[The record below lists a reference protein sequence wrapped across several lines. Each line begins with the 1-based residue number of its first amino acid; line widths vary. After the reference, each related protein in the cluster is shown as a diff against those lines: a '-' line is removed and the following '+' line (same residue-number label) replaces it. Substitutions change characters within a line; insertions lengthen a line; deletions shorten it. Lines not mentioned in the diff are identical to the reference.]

1 MTIRNLCVV
10 SIKWICEEWKKKGF
24 HKILAHVYLL
34 LQIIMSSFPHCLF
47 SLLKHCAKHI
57 EHKRE
62 RIELV
67 EMIPRCTANKPK
79 KNTATFQWIDLD
91 CSCCVKS
98 PTEARYTL
106 KVDRRREKKNNTE
119 QHSTHSI
126 IIFLGWFC
134 FLSSSKHKHSFFL
147 HYIFGFF
154 GIFFIFFHH
163 ICVSYR
169 MDEKNK
175 CISVLRCCVCSS
187 RGGKVCVLARKS
199 PFPTSFAQCTMKWIY
214 LWKKKTFRY
223 EI

>member
-1 MTIRNLCVV
+1 MCYYYARLIFFRSLFLYKYKIVCIALTIRNLCVV

-106 KVDRRREKKNNTE
+106 KVDRRREKKKIQNNIQRT
-119 QHSTHSI
+119 Q
-126 IIFLGWFC
+126 L
-134 FLSSSKHKHSFFL
+134 
-147 HYIFGFF
+147 
-154 GIFFIFFHH
+154 
-163 ICVSYR
+163 
-169 MDEKNK
+169 
-175 CISVLRCCVCSS
+175 
-187 RGGKVCVLARKS
+187 
-199 PFPTSFAQCTMKWIY
+199 
-214 LWKKKTFRY
+214 
-223 EI
+223 

>member
-1 MTIRNLCVV
+1 
-10 SIKWICEEWKKKGF
+10 
-24 HKILAHVYLL
+24 
-34 LQIIMSSFPHCLF
+34 MSSFPQCLF

-154 GIFFIFFHH
+154 GIFFFLPPHLCFVSNGREKQVY
-163 ICVSYR
+163 ICAALLCLFITWRQGVCIGA
-169 MDEKNK
+169 EKS
-175 CISVLRCCVCSS
+175 IPDFL
-187 RGGKVCVLARKS
+187 
-199 PFPTSFAQCTMKWIY
+199 CTMHNEMNIFM
-214 LWKKKTFRY
+214 KKKN
-223 EI
+223 I